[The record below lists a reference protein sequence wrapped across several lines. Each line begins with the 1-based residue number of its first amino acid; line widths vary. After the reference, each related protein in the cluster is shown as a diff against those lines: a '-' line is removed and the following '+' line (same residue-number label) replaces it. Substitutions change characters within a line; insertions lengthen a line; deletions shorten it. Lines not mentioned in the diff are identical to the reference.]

1 MKAFTY
7 YNSLNSW
14 GWLDHVERKIIDN
27 VEVIP
32 GDIRD
37 YECVFNAIKKT
48 DIVFNLASLIG
59 IPYSYK
65 APSSYI
71 DTNIRGILNIM
82 NASKKLDVKKIIHTS
97 TSEVY
102 GSAQYMP
109 IDEKHPVNAQSPY
122 AASKVG
128 SDQLAL
134 SYFRSFD
141 TPVSII
147 RPFNTFGPRQSLR
160 AIIPTIICQ
169 ILDKQS
175 NIISLGNLN
184 VTRDFS
190 YISDTVDG
198 FISTLKAKNIL
209 GEIINIGSG
218 YKISIS
224 EIVNIISKILGS
236 KKKIVIEKA
245 RLRNKKTEVTRL
257 CASNRKAKKLLN
269 WKPQYK
275 SKEGLIIGLNK
286 TIEWYKK
293 ENLKKFKSNLYNI

>member
-1 MKAFTY
+1 
-7 YNSLNSW
+7 
-14 GWLDHVERKIIDN
+14 
-27 VEVIP
+27 
-32 GDIRD
+32 
-37 YECVFNAIKKT
+37 
-48 DIVFNLASLIG
+48 
-59 IPYSYK
+59 
-65 APSSYI
+65 
-71 DTNIRGILNIM
+71 M

-224 EIVNIISKILGS
+224 EIVNIISKIWEV
-236 KKKIVIEKA
+236 KKNCNRKA
-245 RLRNKKTEVTRL
+245 RLRNKNRSDKTL
-257 CASNRKAKKLLN
+257 C
-269 WKPQYK
+269 
-275 SKEGLIIGLNK
+275 I
-286 TIEWYKK
+286 
-293 ENLKKFKSNLYNI
+293 